1 MFGLGFAE
9 LLVICVLALI
19 FIGPKKLP
27 DLARALGRGF
37 AEFKRAS
44 DEFKATI
51 QEEVQVSETRERL
64 LKEGKLLVPGSVA
77 PAAPNPFVDGEPAPA
92 ADPYATANDDLVA
105 SGSEPQPTPQE
116 TAETVAPAA
125 PAASS
130 VAGKETPHAG

>member
-77 PAAPNPFVDGEPAPA
+77 PVAPNPFVDGEPAPA
-92 ADPYATANDDLVA
+92 ADPYAAANADLVA
-105 SGSEPQPTPQE
+105 SDSEPQPPPQAA
-116 TAETVAPAA
+116 AETVAPAA
-125 PAASS
+125 PTAP